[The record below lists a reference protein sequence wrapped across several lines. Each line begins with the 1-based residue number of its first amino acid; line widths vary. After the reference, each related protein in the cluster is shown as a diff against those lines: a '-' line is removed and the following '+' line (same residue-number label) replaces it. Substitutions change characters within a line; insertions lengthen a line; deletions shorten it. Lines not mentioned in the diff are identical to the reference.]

1 MYDQFI
7 ILLSNT
13 ISKLIKELEI
23 VQQKLMVQN
32 DKMKLGFENN
42 EGNSNV
48 LQNELVDWKSEL
60 IKNNNIFQSDQIIGW
75 NEGYIR

>member
-1 MYDQFI
+1 MYDQLI

-23 VQQKLMVQN
+23 VPQKLMVQN